1 MIRIILSAL
10 AGVLIAAAPAVAAQ
24 DDYPPLP
31 KPGAPKPYQVPAS
44 ETYTLP
50 NGMQVT
56 LIPFGQVPKATVN
69 LRIYAGGLNEAG
81 RTGLSGMTAQMLRE
95 GAAGK
100 KGSDLAEQAAAMGG
114 SINLGN
120 GLHETTLGIAALS
133 ERAPDAIR
141 LLGDIALR
149 PDFPASELERI
160 RQNTLRNLSVAR
172 SQPQTMANA
181 ALAAAYYGADSPF
194 GRILPTDAQVKGYT
208 LADVSAFYRANFGA
222 KRARL
227 YVAGQFDPAAVK
239 ATIEQVFGGWAAG
252 PERLSVVPTAQP
264 GPKVI
269 LVDRPGSAQ
278 STVRLAW
285 PAPVA
290 GSPADVPFEVMDA
303 LLGGSFTSRI
313 TKNIREDKGYTYS
326 PFSSVDF
333 NPGEGSWTFNA
344 DVTTDVT
351 GAALKEVFGEIRK
364 LQTEAIPEAEGTG
377 IRTWMSGTYILQNA
391 GQAGL
396 IGSLAQVDLLGLPPD
411 WITTY
416 VPKVIAVTNPQIQQ
430 AAREHLPLDKA
441 TLIVVGDLAKVEP
454 QLKAL
459 PELQGVQFQRV
470 TVF

>member
-1 MIRIILSAL
+1 MIRLFLSAT
-10 AGVLIAAAPAVAAQ
+10 AGILLAAAPAAAQ
-24 DDYPPLP
+24 DYPPLP

-69 LRIYAGGLNEAG
+69 LRIYAGGLNAND
-81 RTGLSGMTAQMLRE
+81 RTGLSTLTAQMLRE

-100 KGSDLAEQAAAMGG
+100 KGSQIAEEAASMGG
-114 SINLGN
+114 SINVGN
-120 GLHETTLGIAALS
+120 SLHETTLGIAALA
-133 ERAPDAIR
+133 ERTPDAIR
-141 LLGDIALR
+141 LLGDLALR

-160 RQNTLRNLSVAR
+160 RQNTLRSLSVAR
-172 SQPQTMANA
+172 SQPQTAADA
-181 ALAAAYYGADSPF
+181 ALAAAYYGSDSPY
-194 GRILPTDAQVKGYT
+194 GRLLPTDAQVKSYT

-239 ATIEQVFGGWAAG
+239 ATIEQIFGGWASG
-252 PERLSVVPTAQP
+252 PDRLQVVPSPKP
-264 GPKVI
+264 GPRVI
-269 LVDRPGSAQ
+269 LVDRPGAAQ

-285 PAPVA
+285 PAPVP
-290 GSPADVPFEVMDA
+290 GSPGDVPFEVMDN

-351 GAALKEVFGEIRK
+351 GAALKEIFGEIRR
-364 LQTEAIPEAEGTG
+364 LQTETVPDPEATG
-377 IRTWMSGTYILQNA
+377 IRTWMSGTYILQTA
-391 GQAGL
+391 GQSGL
-396 IGSLAQVDLLGLPPD
+396 IGALAQRDLLGLPSD
-411 WITTY
+411 WITTF
-416 VPKVIAVTNPQIQQ
+416 VPKIIAVTNPQIQQ
-430 AAREHLPLDKA
+430 AARQLPLDKA

-459 PELQGVQFQRV
+459 PELQGSQFQRV
-470 TVF
+470 TAF